1 MRAVVL
7 GVNGMT
13 GRAVATE
20 LVEAGHQVV
29 GTGRSGERFPAALRE
44 RGVEFLRSD
53 RDDPAQVRAAL
64 GPGAD
69 VVVDVVAYTAAH
81 ARSVLAVS
89 AGIGSVVVL
98 SSKAV
103 YVDALGRH
111 SNSDDPPDFGRP
123 VVEGNP
129 VLAADFSGEYAS
141 REGYGPHKVAVEEV
155 YRSAD
160 VPVSVLRPSRV
171 HGPGAAEPREA
182 WVLDRVL
189 AGRRVFRL
197 PHAADAGNHPTAAA
211 NLARL
216 VLRCTERPA
225 HRVLNSAD
233 PGNPTAAEVVGAVA
247 AAAGIEVEVV
257 DDPDGEPSPWSSWP
271 PFFLDTSAAEALGYR
286 PVATHRETVGACVDE
301 LLARRAATS

>member
-1 MRAVVL
+1 ML

-13 GRAVATE
+13 GRAIAAA
-20 LVEAGHQVV
+20 LVDAGHQVV
-29 GTGRSGERFPAALRE
+29 GTGRSAERFPAVLRE
-44 RGVEFLRSD
+44 RGVEYLRSD

-81 ARSVLAVS
+81 ARSVVAASSGL
-89 AGIGSVVVL
+89 GSVVVV

-111 SNSDDPPDFGRP
+111 SNSDDPPDFGGP
-123 VVEGNP
+123 VSEDNP
-129 VLAADFSGEYAS
+129 VLAPDVTGNYAS
-141 REGYGPHKVAVEEV
+141 REGYGRNKVAVEEV
-155 YRSAD
+155 YRSAG

-171 HGPGAAEPREA
+171 HGPGAAAPRET

-189 AGRRVFRL
+189 AGQRVFRL
-197 PHAADAGNHPTAAA
+197 PHAADAGNHPTAAVH
-211 NLARL
+211 LARL
-216 VLRCTERPA
+216 AVLCTERPA

-233 PGNPTAAEVVGAVA
+233 PGTPTAGDVVRAVA
-247 AAAGIEVEVV
+247 AAAGVEVDVV
-257 DDPDGEPSPWSSWP
+257 DDPGGEPSPWSSWP

-286 PVATHRETVGACVDE
+286 PVGTHAGTVVTSVRD
-301 LLARRAATS
+301 LLARRRASS